1 MSRHVKHE
9 MATRSENKGQSS
21 GGQPMFAAWTVC
33 IIQLQDQRDDQ
44 PCLIC
49 SHVMSVGRE
58 FRHEMGPTGAR
69 GDDKGQSSGGCSLC
83 LLHGLS
89 DTMQPVF
96 AAWTV

>member
-1 MSRHVKHE
+1 
-9 MATRSENKGQSS
+9 
-21 GGQPMFAAWTVC
+21 MFAAWTVC

-58 FRHEMGPTGAR
+58 FRHEMGPTRAR

-89 DTMQPVF
+89 DMMLHGLSDMMQRRDRMC
-96 AAWTV
+96 ARK